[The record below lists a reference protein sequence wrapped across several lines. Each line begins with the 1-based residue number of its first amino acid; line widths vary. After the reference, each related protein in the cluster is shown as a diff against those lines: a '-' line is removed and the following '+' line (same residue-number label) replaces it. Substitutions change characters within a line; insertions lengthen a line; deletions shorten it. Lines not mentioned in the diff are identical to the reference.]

1 MIKTLLI
8 LTTALFPLAG
18 QRSITYPNMPTLQ
31 DKASITIDV
40 SGIKERKGKL
50 QVALF
55 NSAEG
60 FPDKAKPFRA
70 EALNI
75 TEDNPL
81 QVVFK
86 DLPAGDY
93 SVAAYHDKNGNG
105 KLDKNLVGIPVEDY
119 GFSNDTRGTRM
130 SAPSFEDTKMR
141 IEGADVEVNI
151 EVR

>member
-1 MIKTLLI
+1 MVTVQ
-8 LTTALFPLAG
+8 A
-18 QRSITYPNMPTLQ
+18 
-31 DKASITIDV
+31 KASLTIDI
-40 SGIKERKGKL
+40 SGVKERKGKL

-60 FPDKAKPFRA
+60 FPDDAKPFRA
-70 EALNI
+70 EVLDI
-75 TEDNPL
+75 TADNEL
-81 QVVFK
+81 QVIFE
-86 DLPAGDY
+86 DLPAGEY

-130 SAPSFEDTKMR
+130 SAPSFEDTKMQ
-141 IEGADVEVNI
+141 IEGTDTEVKI

>member
-1 MIKTLLI
+1 MIKLLLI
-8 LTTALFPLAG
+8 VTSVLFPLVGYQANPEPSMTTT
-18 QRSITYPNMPTLQ
+18 QDQASLTVDITGVQ
-31 DKASITIDV
+31 
-40 SGIKERKGKL
+40 ERKGKL

-55 NSAEG
+55 NSPEG

-70 EALNI
+70 EVINI
-75 TEDNPL
+75 ADSNPL

-86 DLPAGDY
+86 DLPPGEY

-141 IEGADVEVNI
+141 VEGADTEVKI

>member
-1 MIKTLLI
+1 MIKLFIAAAVLLTVKQSPITTNSRMATVQETTTL
-8 LTTALFPLAG
+8 
-18 QRSITYPNMPTLQ
+18 
-31 DKASITIDV
+31 TIDV
-40 SGIKERKGKL
+40 SGVKERKGKL

-60 FPDKAKPFRA
+60 FPDDAKPFRA
-70 EALNI
+70 EVLNI
-75 TEDNPL
+75 TSDNL
-81 QVVFK
+81 LRIVFK
-86 DLPAGDY
+86 DLPSGDY

-105 KLDKNLVGIPVEDY
+105 KLDKNLLGIPVEDY

-141 IEGADVEVNI
+141 VEGKDVEITI